1 MFRIIPHFRKKIT
14 MQPQNGVLQSTL
26 THYKQFDTT
35 QVCYLRVSFIITI
48 ICPLGY
54 IVFDIF
60 GDFVAVMVAAYY
72 MVMIAAL
79 PIEFDIIATCESS
92 DSRFYCHD
100 NRRQPRAMMRNQRRV
115 ATCGDRQSGQLVQP
129 PMIMRAICIRGRRR
143 HAYNCVKMI
152 GHHYKKRN
160 FHIRKMLVTSSQS
173 LVQRFPGF
181 R

>member
-1 MFRIIPHFRKKIT
+1 M
-14 MQPQNGVLQSTL
+14 
-26 THYKQFDTT
+26 KQFDTT

-48 ICPLGY
+48 IRIITIICPSGH

-72 MVMIAAL
+72 MGMIAAL

-115 ATCGDRQSGQLVQP
+115 ATCGDRQSSQLVQP

-152 GHHYKKRN
+152 GHHYKKRD

>member
-1 MFRIIPHFRKKIT
+1 M
-14 MQPQNGVLQSTL
+14 
-26 THYKQFDTT
+26 KQFDTT
-35 QVCYLRVSFIITI
+35 QVCYLRVSFIITIIRIITI

-115 ATCGDRQSGQLVQP
+115 ATSGDR
-129 PMIMRAICIRGRRR
+129 
-143 HAYNCVKMI
+143 
-152 GHHYKKRN
+152 
-160 FHIRKMLVTSSQS
+160 
-173 LVQRFPGF
+173 
-181 R
+181 

>member
-1 MFRIIPHFRKKIT
+1 MTYIEEYYQFLLREPDKACHKVLTTYKKLVQDIYNPKQVSFFNKIT
-14 MQPQNGVLQSTL
+14 EENE
-26 THYKQFDTT
+26 THT
-35 QVCYLRVSFIITI
+35 
-48 ICPLGY
+48 Y
-54 IVFDIF
+54 IYNEKR
-60 GDFVAVMVAAYY
+60 AV
-72 MVMIAAL
+72 L
-79 PIEFDIIATCESS
+79 PIEFDSIATCESS

-115 ATCGDRQSGQLVQP
+115 ATCGDRQSSQLVQP

-152 GHHYKKRN
+152 GHHYKKRD